1 MLKVGIIG
9 VGTVGTSVVNILRD
23 NKNIITARA
32 GVEIVPT
39 IGVVSNLNKQRDV
52 QIELTD
58 DVSKVL
64 EDDSIDIVVELMG
77 GITRSV
83 HLREKHC
90 GRFRRHNVLNLNL

>member
-9 VGTVGTSVVNILRD
+9 VGTVGTSVINILRD

-39 IGVVSNLNKQRDV
+39 IGVVSNLNKNRDV

-58 DVSKVL
+58 DVSRVL

-77 GITRSV
+77 GI
-83 HLREKHC
+83 EKPYEIVKRALEN
-90 GRFRRHNVLNLNL
+90 GKAVVTANKA